1 MGRGPRSPD
10 AAQRNG
16 GSLGPPKPGL
26 LACEI
31 RCYPTARAFPGP
43 DGVRIKADSPPNVQV
58 RNPPG
63 PDEEV
68 ETVAMDAEPQ
78 GKLTRVP

>member
-1 MGRGPRSPD
+1 MGRGPRPPG

-16 GSLGPPKPGL
+16 CSLGAPKPGL

-31 RCYPTARAFPGP
+31 RCYPTARAFPSP
-43 DGVRIKADSPPNVQV
+43 DGVWIKADSPPNAQV
-58 RNPPG
+58 RYSPS